1 MAEKKRIQVV
11 GAGCKKCKRLLEN
24 TQQAV
29 NLINKE
35 NEYEIEYI
43 TDIDKFADLDVMI
56 TPALRIDG
64 KIVSS
69 GKMVQVE
76 KIIEFL
82 K

>member
-29 NLINKE
+29 KLINKE